1 MSQQHLRVWR
11 ERVNPKG
18 LTKRP
23 KIACEAS
30 LVFFENV
37 NLVFIVDFKQSS
49 LISTVS
55 VLPQPTLEHTT

>member
-1 MSQQHLRVWR
+1 LI
-11 ERVNPKG
+11 
-18 LTKRP
+18 KRP

-30 LVFFENV
+30 SDFFENV